1 MMTVHKIGGED
12 ASGYA
17 TYLAGEPTAS
27 RRGDYYLGP
36 EGSCSSAPGRW
47 HGRGAE
53 ALDLDGTVTRADLI
67 TTWEGRDLKSGEI
80 AVKRAA
86 HGEHV
91 AAVDCTFSAPKSV
104 SILWATTGDSRLR
117 DAIEAAQTEAVS
129 VAMDH
134 IEKTAPLL
142 RQRVDGQIVHTQTA
156 GIIAAVFRHH
166 TSRLSQ
172 TETGPNAIPDPQL
185 HDHIAIANMALR
197 PDNSPGD
204 GAQWGAIDSRELYR
218 IAAEAGA
225 VYRSEL
231 ANSLQQLGYSVER
244 QGRYF
249 EVVGVSERIRNA
261 FSTRTHDI
269 ENARREFIHKY
280 GRAPTDAEAKALTVR
295 TRAAKSPEPVN
306 PFPAWQQRAQSLEFD
321 VESVPRLG
329 AERDGENDWNSIVAA
344 VVAEL
349 TDPQNGQSLTRQ
361 AAVFDTRQLRI
372 AVAEAAQGYISGRDI
387 PALIEDVSASPEL
400 MQLDERHW
408 TTRTMRDA
416 EREVLERA
424 RTLSRTATPQPSN
437 IAVNRA
443 IANASVTLSDEQIAA
458 VRGLTN
464 RGGFHL
470 LSAPAG
476 SGKGEVLSAVATAH
490 RESGHR
496 VIALAAA
503 GETAVRL
510 QEQIGADRSWTID
523 GYILGV
529 NSGHIRPAPNDVVL
543 VDEGALV
550 ETMRWRDLLRAT
562 GDSTVISA
570 GDAQQLPSIEAG
582 GIWNVLER
590 EVGVQRLAGNHRA
603 HEQWAADAWS
613 ALRDGRS
620 PEALAEFQKRG
631 QILVADTRVQA
642 RNEAVELWDRLRHQ
656 PTIDGNSP
664 STLLLTDGSNREV
677 DDLNRAAQE
686 RRLENS
692 ELGDQFV
699 TVIASH
705 RSGTS
710 RREEQLHRGDEVVLQ
725 RRVAD
730 IEGNTLAR
738 NGTTGRIAGVDEASK
753 RIDVELSSGTS
764 LSLEGEDIAAVRLG
778 YARHV
783 YSAQGTTVDRAVV
796 VTGGWQTGRESS
808 YVGVSRAREESYVV
822 TDLSSLGLGETDRED
837 AISTLAERM
846 GESHAKSA
854 SLEFTAHQGDR
865 ETDAADASPQMARGG
880 QLTPEEQYAEL
891 VASAHA
897 RSPGRQEME
906 TADSQRGYDHQ
917 REERES
923 DRGRER

>member
-1 MMTVHKIGGED
+1 MTIHKIGGED

-27 RRGDYYLGP
+27 RRGDYYLGA
-36 EGSCSSAPGRW
+36 EGSCSAAPGRW

-53 ALDLDGTVTRADLI
+53 MLDLGGAVTREDLLK
-67 TTWEGRDLKSGEI
+67 TWEGRDPSTGEI

-86 HGEHV
+86 NGEHV

-104 SILWATTGDSRLR
+104 SILWATGDQGLR
-117 DAIEAAQTEAVS
+117 DAIEAAQTKAV
-129 VAMDH
+129 AIAIDH

-142 RQRVDGQIVHTQTA
+142 RQRVDGQIIHTETI

-166 TSRLSQ
+166 TSRLSP

-185 HDHIAIANMALR
+185 HDHVPIANMALR
-197 PDNSPGD
+197 PDNSPNGE
-204 GAQWGAIDSRELYR
+204 AQWGAIDSRELYR

-225 VYRSEL
+225 VYRAEL
-231 ANSLQQLGYSVER
+231 SNELQQLGYSVER

-249 EVVGVSERIRNA
+249 EVVGVPEKVRDA

-295 TRAAKSPEPVN
+295 TRAAKSPEPAN

-321 VESVPRLG
+321 AESVPRLG
-329 AERDGENDWNSIVAA
+329 GRREGENDWNSTVAA

-349 TDPQNGQSLTRQ
+349 TDPQNDHSLTRQ

-372 AVAEAAQGYISGRDI
+372 AVAEAAQGHITGGDI
-387 PALIEDVSASPEL
+387 PALIEAASASPEL
-400 MQLDERHW
+400 LQLDEHHW

-416 EREVLERA
+416 EREVLDRA

-437 IAVNRA
+437 IAINRA
-443 IANASVTLSDEQIAA
+443 IANASVSLSDEQIAA
-458 VRGLTN
+458 IRGLTD

-476 SGKGEVLSAVATAH
+476 AGKGEVLSTVATAH
-490 RESGHR
+490 GESGHR

-510 QEQIGADRSWTID
+510 QEQTGADRSWTID

-550 ETMRWRDLLRAT
+550 ENMRWRDLLRVT

-582 GIWNVLER
+582 GIWTVLER
-590 EVGVQRLAGNHRA
+590 ELGVQRLAENHRA
-603 HEQWAADAWS
+603 HEQWTADAWS

-620 PEALAEFQKRG
+620 SEALAEFEERG
-631 QILVADTRVQA
+631 QIVVADTRVQA
-642 RNEAVELWDRLRHQ
+642 RNDAVELWDRVRHQ
-656 PTIDGNSP
+656 PTIEGNAP

-686 RRLENS
+686 RRLES
-692 ELGDQFV
+692 GELGDQFV
-699 TVIASH
+699 TVVAPH

-710 RREEQLHRGDEVVLQ
+710 WREEQMHRGDEVVLQ
-725 RRVAD
+725 RRIAD

-738 NGTTGRIAGVDEASK
+738 NGATGRIADVDPATN
-753 RIDVELSSGTS
+753 RIDVDLTSGAS
-764 LSLEGEDIAAVRLG
+764 LSLENEDAAAVRLG

-783 YSAQGTTVDRAVV
+783 YSAQGTTVDRSIV

-822 TDLSSLGLGETDRED
+822 TDLSSLGLGETERDH
-837 AISTLAERM
+837 AVSTLAERM
-846 GESHAKSA
+846 GQSRAKSS
-854 SLEFTAHQGDR
+854 SLEFSAQQLDH

-880 QLTPEEQYAEL
+880 QLTPEERYAEL
-891 VASAHA
+891 VVSAHA
-897 RSPGRQEME
+897 RSAGRQEME
-906 TADSQRGYDHQ
+906 ADDTQRGYEQQ

>member
-1 MMTVHKIGGED
+1 MTVHKIGGED

-27 RRGDYYLGP
+27 RRGDYYLGR
-36 EGSCSSAPGRW
+36 EGSCEASPGRW
-47 HGRGAE
+47 HGGGAE
-53 ALDLDGTVTRADLI
+53 ALSLGGAVTREDLI
-67 TTWEGRDLKSGEI
+67 ATWEGRDPSTGEI
-80 AVKRAA
+80 TVKRAA

-104 SILWATTGDSRLR
+104 SILWATGDQGLR
-117 DAIEAAQTEAVS
+117 DAIEAAQTKAVA
-129 VAMDH
+129 VAIDH

-142 RQRVDGQIVHTQTA
+142 RQRVNGQIIHTQTT

-166 TSRLSQ
+166 TSRLSPS
-172 TETGPNAIPDPQL
+172 ETGANAVPDPQL
-185 HDHIAIANMALR
+185 HDHVAIANMALR
-197 PDNSPGD
+197 PDNSHSGE
-204 GAQWGAIDSRELYR
+204 AQWGAIDSRELYR

-225 VYRSEL
+225 VYRAEL
-231 ANSLQQLGYSVER
+231 SNKLQQLAYSVER

-249 EVVGVSERIRNA
+249 EVAGVPEKIRNA

-295 TRAAKSPEPVN
+295 TRAAKSPEPAN
-306 PFPAWQQRAQSLEFD
+306 PFPAWRQRAQSLEFD
-321 VESVPRLG
+321 AESVPHLG
-329 AERDGENDWNSIVAA
+329 AQREGENDWNSTVAA
-344 VVAEL
+344 VVAEQ
-349 TDPQNGQSLTRQ
+349 TDPQNSHSLTRQ

-372 AVAEAAQGYISGRDI
+372 AVAEAAQGQISGRDI
-387 PALIEDVSASPEL
+387 PDLIEAVSKSPEL
-400 MQLDERHW
+400 LQLDERHW

-416 EREVLERA
+416 EREVLDRA

-437 IAVNRA
+437 IAINRA
-443 IANASVTLSDEQIAA
+443 IANASVPLSDEQIAA
-458 VRGLTN
+458 IRGLSD

-476 SGKGEVLSAVATAH
+476 AGKGEVLSAVATAH

-510 QEQIGADRSWTID
+510 QEQTGADRSWTID

-529 NSGHIRPAPNDVVL
+529 DSGRIQPAPNDVVL

-562 GDSTVISA
+562 GDATVISA

-582 GIWNVLER
+582 GIWNVLEQ
-590 EVGVQRLAGNHRA
+590 ELGVQRLAENHRA

-613 ALRDGRS
+613 ALREGRS
-620 PEALAEFQKRG
+620 SEALAEFQERG
-631 QILVADTRVQA
+631 QIVVTDTRVQA
-642 RNEAVELWDRLRHQ
+642 REEAVELWDRVRHQ

-677 DDLNRAAQE
+677 DDLNRGAQE
-686 RRLENS
+686 RRLENG

-699 TVIASH
+699 TVVAPH
-705 RSGTS
+705 HSGIS
-710 RREEQLHRGDEVVLQ
+710 WREEQMHRGDEVVLQ
-725 RRVAD
+725 RRIAD

-738 NGTTGRIAGVDEASK
+738 NGATGRIANVDPATN
-753 RIDVELSSGTS
+753 RIDVDLTSGAT
-764 LSLEGEDIAAVRLG
+764 LSLENEDAAAIRLG

-783 YSAQGTTVDRAVV
+783 YSAQGATVDRSIVV
-796 VTGGWQTGRESS
+796 NGGWQTGRESS

-822 TDLSSLGLGETDRED
+822 TDLSSLGLGEKDRDHAVPE
-837 AISTLAERM
+837 LAERM
-846 GESHAKSA
+846 GQSRAKSS
-854 SLEFTAHQGDR
+854 SLEFTAQQTDR
-865 ETDAADASPQMARGG
+865 ETGAADASPQTARGG
-880 QLTPEEQYAEL
+880 QPTPEEKYAEL

-897 RSPGRQEME
+897 RTASQQEME
-906 TADSQRGYDHQ
+906 TDDAQRSYDKQ
-917 REERES
+917 RDDREPEYERE
-923 DRGRER
+923 R

>member
-27 RRGDYYLGP
+27 RRGDYYLGR
-36 EGSCSSAPGRW
+36 EGSCEMSPGRW

-53 ALDLDGTVTRADLI
+53 AVSLDGNVTREDLI
-67 TTWEGRDLKSGEI
+67 RIWEGRDPKTGEI

-104 SILWATTGDSRLR
+104 SIIWATTENHDLR
-117 DAIEAAQTEAVS
+117 DAIEAGQSAAVS
-129 VAMDH
+129 TALSH

-142 RQRVDGQIVHTQTA
+142 RQRVDGQIIHTETA

-166 TSRLSQ
+166 TSRISP
-172 TETGPNAIPDPQL
+172 TETGPNAVPDPQL
-185 HDHIAIANMALR
+185 HDHVAIANMALR
-197 PDNSPGD
+197 PDNSPSGE
-204 GAQWGAIDSRELYR
+204 AQWGAIDSRELYR

-225 VYRSEL
+225 VYRAEL
-231 ANSLQQLGYSVER
+231 ANNLQRLGYSVER
-244 QGRYF
+244 EGRYF
-249 EVVGVSERIRNA
+249 EVVGVPENVRNA
-261 FSTRTHDI
+261 FSTRTRDI
-269 ENARREFIHKY
+269 ANARQEFIHKY

-295 TRAAKSPEPVN
+295 TRAAKSAEP
-306 PFPAWQQRAQSLEFD
+306 PDAFPAWRQRAQSMEFD
-321 VESVPRLG
+321 VENVPRLG
-329 AERDGENDWNSIVAA
+329 PQRDGENEWNSTVAA

-349 TDPQNGQSLTRQ
+349 TDPQNDHSLTRQ

-372 AVAEAAQGYISGRDI
+372 AVAEAAQGHISGRDI
-387 PALIEDVSASPEL
+387 PALIEAVSKSPEL
-400 MQLDERHW
+400 LQLDERHW

-416 EREVLERA
+416 EREVLDRA
-424 RTLSRTATPQPSN
+424 RTLTRTATPQPSN
-437 IAVNRA
+437 IAINRA
-443 IANASVTLSDEQIAA
+443 IANASVPLSDEQIAA
-458 VRGLTN
+458 IHGLAT

-476 SGKGEVLSAVATAH
+476 AGKGEVLSAVATAH

-503 GETAVRL
+503 GETAIRL
-510 QEQIGADRSWTID
+510 QEQTGADRSWTID

-529 NSGHIRPAPNDVVL
+529 NSGRIKPALNDVVL

-582 GIWNVLER
+582 GIWTVLER
-590 EVGVQRLAGNHRA
+590 EIGVQRLAENHRA

-613 ALRDGRS
+613 ALREGRS
-620 PEALAEFQKRG
+620 SEALAEFQERG
-631 QILVADTRVQA
+631 QIVVADTRGEA
-642 RNEAVELWDRLRHQ
+642 RNEAVELWNRVRHQ

-686 RRLENS
+686 RRLENG

-699 TVIASH
+699 TVAAPH

-710 RREEQLHRGDEVVLQ
+710 WREEQMHRGDEVVLQ
-725 RRVAD
+725 RRVGD
-730 IEGNTLAR
+730 IEGNTVAR
-738 NGTTGRIAGVDEASK
+738 NGATGRISDVDPATN
-753 RIDVELSSGTS
+753 RIDVDLADGAS
-764 LSLEGEDIAAVRLG
+764 LSLEGEDITAVRLG

-783 YSAQGTTVDRAVV
+783 YSAQGTTVDRSIE

-822 TDLSSLGLGETDRED
+822 TDLSSLGLSETDRDD
-837 AISTLAERM
+837 AIPTLAERM
-846 GESHAKSA
+846 GQSRARSS
-854 SLEFTAHQGDR
+854 SLEFTERQAER

-880 QLTPEEQYAEL
+880 QLTPEERYAEF

-897 RSPGRQEME
+897 RSAGRQELE
-906 TADSQRGYDHQ
+906 HDDTQRGYEQQ

>member
-67 TTWEGRDLKSGEI
+67 TTWEGRDPKTGEI
-80 AVKRAA
+80 VVKRAA

-104 SILWATTGDSRLR
+104 SILWATGDLDLR
-117 DAIEAAQTEAVS
+117 NAIEAAQTEAVS
-129 VAMDH
+129 VAINH

-166 TSRLSQ
+166 TSRLSP

-185 HDHIAIANMALR
+185 HDHVAIANMALR
-197 PDNSPGD
+197 PDNSHHGE
-204 GAQWGAIDSRELYR
+204 AQWGAIDSRELYR

-225 VYRSEL
+225 AYRAEL
-231 ANSLQQLGYSVER
+231 AKHLQQLGYSVER

-249 EVVGVSERIRNA
+249 EVVGVPEKVRSG

-295 TRAAKSPEPVN
+295 TRAAKSAEPPD

-321 VESVPRLG
+321 AESVPKFGSQR
-329 AERDGENDWNSIVAA
+329 EGENDWNSTVAA

-349 TDPQNGQSLTRQ
+349 TDPQNSHSLTRQ

-372 AVAEAAQGYISGRDI
+372 AVAEAAQGHISGRDI
-387 PALIEDVSASPEL
+387 PALIEAVSTSPEL
-400 MQLDERHW
+400 LQLDEHHW

-416 EREVLERA
+416 EREVLDRA
-424 RTLSRTATPQPSN
+424 RTLTRTATPQPSN

-443 IANASVTLSDEQIAA
+443 IANASVPLSDEQIAA
-458 VRGLTN
+458 VRGLTE

-476 SGKGEVLSAVATAH
+476 AGKGEVLSSVATAH

-510 QEQIGADRSWTID
+510 QEQTGADRSWTID

-562 GDSTVISA
+562 GDSTVIGA

-582 GIWNVLER
+582 GIWTVLER
-590 EVGVQRLAGNHRA
+590 ELGVQRLAENHRA

-620 PEALAEFQKRG
+620 AEALAEFEERG
-631 QILVADTRVQA
+631 QIVVADTRVQA
-642 RNEAVELWDRLRHQ
+642 RDEAVEIWNRVRHQ

-686 RRLENS
+686 RRLES
-692 ELGDQFV
+692 GELGDQFV
-699 TVIASH
+699 TVIAPH

-710 RREEQLHRGDEVVLQ
+710 WREEQMHRGDEIVLQ

-738 NGTTGRIAGVDEASK
+738 NGTIGRIAGVDEASK
-753 RIDVELSSGTS
+753 RVEVELSGGTS
-764 LSLEGEDIAAVRLG
+764 LSLEGEDTAAVRLG

-783 YSAQGTTVDRAVV
+783 YSAQGTTVDRAIV

-822 TDLSSLGLGETDRED
+822 TDLSSLGLGEADRKD

-846 GESHAKSA
+846 GESRAKSS
-854 SLEFTAHQGDR
+854 SLEFTAHLVDR
-865 ETDAADASPQMARGG
+865 ETDAADASPQMVRGG
-880 QLTPEEQYAEL
+880 QLTPEEKYAEL

-897 RSPGRQEME
+897 RTAGRQEIE
-906 TADSQRGYDHQ
+906 TDDTQRGYEQQ
-917 REERES
+917 REEREL
-923 DRGRER
+923 DRRRER